1 MRAFGFD
8 SLVLAR
14 LGRTYLF
21 TSAELKGLI
30 HISYRDLHTIL
41 FLKLEDTVREMEKVC
56 FLIYSALLVL
66 TRTIY
71 AKSNTGKHSV

>member
-1 MRAFGFD
+1 MRASGFD

-14 LGRTYLF
+14 LGRNYLF
-21 TSAELKGLI
+21 TRAELKDLI
-30 HISYRDLHTIL
+30 HIYRDLDTIL
-41 FLKLEDTVREMEKVC
+41 FLKLEDTVREMEKMC

-71 AKSNTGKHSV
+71 AKSDAGKHNV

>member
-1 MRAFGFD
+1 MRAYGFD

-14 LGRTYLF
+14 LGRNYLF
-21 TSAELKGLI
+21 TSAELKDLI
-30 HISYRDLHTIL
+30 HISYRDLDTIL
-41 FLKLEDTVREMEKVC
+41 FLKLEDTVREMEKMC

-71 AKSNTGKHSV
+71 AKSDAGKHNV

>member
-1 MRAFGFD
+1 MHAFGFD

-14 LGRTYLF
+14 LGRNYLF

-71 AKSNTGKHSV
+71 AKSDTGKHNV

>member
-1 MRAFGFD
+1 MRAYGFD

-14 LGRTYLF
+14 LGRDYLF
-21 TSAELKGLI
+21 TSAELKDLI
-30 HISYRDLHTIL
+30 HISYRDLDTIL
-41 FLKLEDTVREMEKVC
+41 FLKLEDTVREMEKMC

-71 AKSNTGKHSV
+71 AKSNAGKHNI